1 MLETLLSAVPLEAL
15 AVRMLAT
22 AFVVMA
28 VSWAVGAFGPLIGG
42 ALAGLPIILGPGFY
56 FLAAQAPAAF
66 VAQTAS
72 YALLSLC
79 ATQCFLLCYIAAAA
93 KTPPWLCLA
102 CAVSAWLAAAL
113 VLRLLPAHPAAG
125 ALLFI
130 AVTALCLRLGRRF
143 VLPRGPAKGKAGFG
157 LLAVRGLL
165 AGTLVAVV
173 TGASQWLGATGA
185 GLLLAF
191 PIGYSVVAVTIHQ
204 KLGTASLIATLYSA
218 LLGTASLAA
227 FCAALAFAAPR
238 WTADA
243 ALAAALAASMTL
255 TLGLVLRRRHLAAPR
270 FR

>member
-1 MLETLLSAVPLEAL
+1 MLDTLLSTVPLDAL

-66 VAQTAS
+66 VAQTAA

-79 ATQCFLLCYIAAAA
+79 ATQCFLLCYIAVAAR
-93 KTPPWLCLA
+93 TPPWTSLG
-102 CAVSAWLAAAL
+102 CAVGAWLLAAL
-113 VLRLLPAHPAAG
+113 ALRQLPAQPVAG

-130 AVTALCLRLGRRF
+130 AVTALCLRIGRRF
-143 VLPRGPAKGKAGFG
+143 LLPRGPAKGKAGFG
-157 LLAVRGLL
+157 LLALRGLL
-165 AGTLVAVV
+165 AGTLVAAV
-173 TGASQWLGATGA
+173 TTASQWLGATGA

-191 PIGYSVVAVTIHQ
+191 PIGYSVVAITLHQ

-218 LLGTASLAA
+218 LLGTVSLAA
-227 FCAALAFAAPR
+227 FCAALALAAPH
-238 WTADA
+238 WTPNA
-243 ALAAALAASMTL
+243 ALAWALAASMTF
-255 TLGLVLRRRHLAAPR
+255 TLALVIRRRLAMAR
-270 FR
+270 